1 VILSRRYSGTY
12 GKQKNREIPSKRNNN
27 VFQAAVGGYC
37 ITWVNKALFH
47 WQTIS
52 FHLSP
57 LSYVYPAPLN
67 RVYLV
72 KFVYDSEVYPVAPED
87 VTGAYF
93 TGVPLGCST
102 RVKQPAGLPDEDRG
116 FTREL
121 SAMNYELKQ

>member
-72 KFVYDSEVYPVAPED
+72 KFVYDSD
-87 VTGAYF
+87 F

-102 RVKQPAGLPDEDRG
+102 RVKQPAELPDEDRG
-116 FTREL
+116 FTGEL
-121 SAMNYELKQ
+121 SAISCELSHIVAFFS

>member
-1 VILSRRYSGTY
+1 MLWRRQSRKPPELELEHQIQIIVS
-12 GKQKNREIPSKRNNN
+12 
-27 VFQAAVGGYC
+27 FGGMGE
-37 ITWVNKALFH
+37 K
-47 WQTIS
+47 
-52 FHLSP
+52 P
-57 LSYVYPAPLN
+57 LSFFPQAGSSLGYQLCLPRLAPLN

-102 RVKQPAGLPDEDRG
+102 RVKQLARLPDEDRG

-121 SAMNYELKQ
+121 